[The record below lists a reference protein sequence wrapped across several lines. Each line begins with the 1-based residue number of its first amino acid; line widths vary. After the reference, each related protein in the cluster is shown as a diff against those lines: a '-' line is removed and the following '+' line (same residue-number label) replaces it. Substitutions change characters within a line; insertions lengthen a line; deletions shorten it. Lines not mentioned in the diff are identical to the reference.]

1 LRDNVIRI
9 VVVVSTDPSDLYF
22 ANQMARRFRLVGILL
37 EHQREAPDSRPRWK
51 KAAASLRQPREF
63 FTRSAQLCG
72 RQWHRWTSRRFLDEQ
87 PADFGDDGRR
97 LDSSVDAPVLRVEGK
112 GRLNDPENVAWIR
125 ERSPDLI
132 VVCGASILKEPIL
145 EIPTLGSLNLHGGL
159 SQFYRG
165 LFTTDW
171 AIHNGEPEK
180 IGATVHF
187 ISTGIDDGK
196 VVYQG
201 RPALTEDDHPNKA
214 YEKVVRLGV
223 EMMTAAIRSLEADE
237 LHPPVAA
244 PRGQLYRE
252 RDFTHRVK
260 RRLWRR
266 WRRVML
272 TYENDR
278 EHLDAAME
286 AHLLNPFNRPAHN
299 DAHPAD
305 HRPRGEVL

>member
-1 LRDNVIRI
+1 MV
-9 VVVVSTDPSDLYF
+9 
-22 ANQMARRFRLVGILL
+22 
-37 EHQREAPDSRPRWK
+37 
-51 KAAASLRQPREF
+51 
-63 FTRSAQLCG
+63 
-72 RQWHRWTSRRFLDEQ
+72 SRRK
-87 PADFGDDGRR
+87 
-97 LDSSVDAPVLRVEGK
+97 V
-112 GRLNDPENVAWIR
+112 
-125 ERSPDLI
+125 
-132 VVCGASILKEPIL
+132 
-145 EIPTLGSLNLHGGL
+145 
-159 SQFYRG
+159 
-165 LFTTDW
+165 
-171 AIHNGEPEK
+171 
-180 IGATVHF
+180 GATVHF